1 MRITSSGNVGIGTT
15 SPDRKIHV
23 EGGYY
28 LKGGAANTS
37 YVADGLWGATATPNL
52 LNSTSGGLGLRI
64 GYQDNGSGLY
74 SPAYGFEVKS
84 TDGIPVAGRVQRAIV
99 IKDVDTGLYPFYIN
113 NNGSAFFDGNVGIG
127 DTTPEAT
134 LTVKKGSEGAYFS
147 AGGDTANNRQ
157 LVFTSSNGNGSN
169 GAKHQINATSLNGI
183 IALATANV
191 DRLTVGNTGNVGIG
205 TTTPNA
211 KLDVQGTQGQLF
223 SVTDDLSGDIFS
235 VADISGVPILNVNS
249 NGTSYFDGNVGIGT
263 TSPSYP
269 LVVNGEIEASGDGY
283 LINGYGWATEG
294 SGVLTLGD
302 WDGNEFS
309 TRIMDENTNEVLRV
323 ANGGVGIGLTN
334 PSAKLQ
340 VYRDNSTLAASLAE
354 ATSRASVKIRSS
366 STDGA
371 HLVISQGASGCT
383 QLQVS
388 STNGT
393 TPRNIKIQPFGGNVG
408 IGTGTANPSDKLVVV
423 GNVVATN
430 FVLSSDERKK
440 TKIKDLTCNNI
451 DVNWRS
457 FELKQHEGEYR
468 TGVIA
473 QELEQSHPEFVKTD
487 NEGFKSVKYIDLLIA
502 KIAELEARLEK
513 LEK

>member
-1 MRITSSGNVGIGTT
+1 MHNTINDKIWYTGTVYNDDTQAWNICYNGDASAVAGGRTGIAQSAYSFLTVKSNCNVGIGTT
-15 SPDRKIHV
+15 SPGSKLEV
-23 EGGYY
+23 
-28 LKGGAANTS
+28 
-37 YVADGLWGATATPNL
+37 
-52 LNSTSGGLGLRI
+52 
-64 GYQDNGSGLY
+64 NGSI
-74 SPAYGFEVKS
+74 
-84 TDGIPVAGRVQRAIV
+84 DAG
-99 IKDVDTGLYPFYIN
+99 
-113 NNGSAFFDGNVGIG
+113 
-127 DTTPEAT
+127 
-134 LTVKKGSEGAYFS
+134 
-147 AGGDTANNRQ
+147 
-157 LVFTSSNGNGSN
+157 
-169 GAKHQINATSLNGI
+169 
-183 IALATANV
+183 
-191 DRLTVGNTGNVGIG
+191 
-205 TTTPNA
+205 
-211 KLDVQGTQGQLF
+211 
-223 SVTDDLSGDIFS
+223 
-235 VADISGVPILNVNS
+235 
-249 NGTSYFDGNVGIGT
+249 
-263 TSPSYP
+263 
-269 LVVNGEIEASGDGY
+269 GDGY
-283 LINGYGWATEG
+283 LINGKAWAFEI
-294 SGVLTLGD
+294 SDVLTLGD
-302 WDGNEFS
+302 WDGQEFS
-309 TRIMDENTNEVLRV
+309 TRIMDNYSSEVLRV
-323 ANGGVGIGLTN
+323 ANGGVGIGVTN

-340 VYRDNSTLAASLAE
+340 VYRDDATIAADLAQ

-371 HLVISQGASGCT
+371 HLAISQGASGCT

>member
-1 MRITSSGNVGIGTT
+1 VGIGTNSPGAKLEVEGDATSDDTPQLIVASGGADNNAIIHFTDDDGGQVNAIGALEGNMLTFASQNEMIFKVGTSSILGNTDTKMTIYTNGNVGI
-15 SPDRKIHV
+15 PD
-23 EGGYY
+23 
-28 LKGGAANTS
+28 
-37 YVADGLWGATATPNL
+37 
-52 LNSTSGGLGLRI
+52 
-64 GYQDNGSGLY
+64 
-74 SPAYGFEVKS
+74 
-84 TDGIPVAGRVQRAIV
+84 
-99 IKDVDTGLYPFYIN
+99 
-113 NNGSAFFDGNVGIG
+113 
-127 DTTPEAT
+127 
-134 LTVKKGSEGAYFS
+134 
-147 AGGDTANNRQ
+147 
-157 LVFTSSNGNGSN
+157 
-169 GAKHQINATSLNGI
+169 
-183 IALATANV
+183 
-191 DRLTVGNTGNVGIG
+191 
-205 TTTPNA
+205 
-211 KLDVQGTQGQLF
+211 
-223 SVTDDLSGDIFS
+223 
-235 VADISGVPILNVNS
+235 
-249 NGTSYFDGNVGIGT
+249 
-263 TSPSYP
+263 
-269 LVVNGEIEASGDGY
+269 
-283 LINGYGWATEG
+283 
-294 SGVLTLGD
+294 
-302 WDGNEFS
+302 
-309 TRIMDENTNEVLRV
+309 
-323 ANGGVGIGLTN
+323 GGVGIGVTN

-340 VYRDNSTLAASLAE
+340 VYRDDTTLAADLAQ

-408 IGTGTANPSDKLVVV
+408 IGTGTANPSDKLVVM

-457 FELKQHEGEYR
+457 FELKQYEGEYR

>member
-1 MRITSSGNVGIGTT
+1 VTKLDILVTPSAPWMKLINANETAFNLTTYNNGTNNGTSAYAFKHGLYYNSTENAAVTFYRGGSSVGGFLTFTTNNGAERMRIDSAGNVGIG
-15 SPDRKIHV
+15 V
-23 EGGYY
+23 
-28 LKGGAANTS
+28 
-37 YVADGLWGATATPNL
+37 
-52 LNSTSGGLGLRI
+52 
-64 GYQDNGSGLY
+64 
-74 SPAYGFEVKS
+74 
-84 TDGIPVAGRVQRAIV
+84 
-99 IKDVDTGLYPFYIN
+99 
-113 NNGSAFFDGNVGIG
+113 
-127 DTTPEAT
+127 
-134 LTVKKGSEGAYFS
+134 
-147 AGGDTANNRQ
+147 
-157 LVFTSSNGNGSN
+157 
-169 GAKHQINATSLNGI
+169 
-183 IALATANV
+183 
-191 DRLTVGNTGNVGIG
+191 
-205 TTTPNA
+205 
-211 KLDVQGTQGQLF
+211 
-223 SVTDDLSGDIFS
+223 
-235 VADISGVPILNVNS
+235 
-249 NGTSYFDGNVGIGT
+249 
-263 TSPSYP
+263 
-269 LVVNGEIEASGDGY
+269 
-283 LINGYGWATEG
+283 
-294 SGVLTLGD
+294 
-302 WDGNEFS
+302 
-309 TRIMDENTNEVLRV
+309 
-323 ANGGVGIGLTN
+323 TN

-340 VYRDNSTLAASLAE
+340 VYRDSATLAADLAE

-371 HLVISQGASGCT
+371 HLAISQGASGCT

-408 IGTGTANPSDKLVVV
+408 IGTGTANPSDRLVVV